1 MEDQELQKALV
12 KMCRLFLSVSA
23 IPVGEAVWPRWYAG
37 MSGDFEGSRFPNG
50 GRKLRHQ
57 KYLDAMGM
65 HMPLLTE
72 LKNLFS
78 GCNYKKVAP
87 TALLDLCLQFD
98 FNWRLALRLQPDK
111 GLDGLT
117 IAG

>member
-1 MEDQELQKALV
+1 MSKDGLAGAWDWV
-12 KMCRLFLSVSA
+12 CRSGKNLEYLFV
-23 IPVGEAVWPRWYAG
+23 
-37 MSGDFEGSRFPNG
+37 
-50 GRKLRHQ
+50 
-57 KYLDAMGM
+57 MGM

-72 LKNLFS
+72 LKNLLA
-78 GCNYKKVAP
+78 GGNYKDVAP

-98 FNWRLALRLQPDK
+98 FNWRLALWLQPDK